1 MYRNL
6 GLSRRRRS
14 QQPPLFGKNLV
25 VRLTCS
31 DDRAAGS
38 HRKRPGAKER
48 KRLGENQKS
57 CRARCAAG
65 TAATEAG
72 AATGTETGPT
82 SRRAGT
88 RVLAKSDQ
96 RLRPIQAA
104 RRNQDRRESAWAC
117 PAKCDVRG
125 KSARGSRCD

>member
-6 GLSRRRRS
+6 GLSRRRGS
-14 QQPPLFGKNLV
+14 QQPPLFCNNPV
-25 VRLTCS
+25 VCLTGG
-31 DDRAAGS
+31 DDRIARS

-57 CRARCAAG
+57 CRARCTAG

-72 AATGTETGPT
+72 AATGAETGTTTGTT

-104 RRNQDRRESAWAC
+104 RRNQDRGESAWAR
-117 PAKCDVRG
+117 PAR
-125 KSARGSRCD
+125 